1 MSSADLT
8 YTRPRAKRAEQA
20 KAAKAKK
27 QKLLLAG
34 MGVVFVLLLVIQVPR
49 TMRALSPAEPAVAP
63 PPVAVPA
70 PAPAEVL
77 PAPPAS
83 PQARA
88 QLDRIQRLYTAK
100 DPFTRRPISGPSGSV
115 GVRAAPAG
123 ARDPFASRVSG
134 APKQAVAVVE
144 VPGVRDPFSPRAV
157 EAPAPPP
164 APPAPPP
171 VKEPL
176 PVTAPA
182 RGYTII
188 LASIPVRNGRGAAQQ
203 VAAAARARGVGNV
216 GVVRSSDY
224 STLRPG
230 YFAVHSQLFETR
242 AEAQRAI
249 GRARALGYPNA
260 YVRPLGR

>member
-8 YTRPRAKRAEQA
+8 YVRPRGKRAQQA
-20 KAAKAKK
+20 QAAKARR
-27 QKLLLAG
+27 QKLLLGG
-34 MGVVFVLLLVIQVPR
+34 MGLVFVLLLVVQVPR
-49 TMRALSPAEPAVAP
+49 TLRALSPAEPAVAP
-63 PPVAVPA
+63 PPVAVPV
-70 PAPAEVL
+70 PAPAEAV

-88 QLDRIQRLYTAK
+88 QLDRIQTLYTAK
-100 DPFTRRPISGPSGSV
+100 DPFARRPIASPAESV

-123 ARDPFASRVSG
+123 ARDPFAPRVGS
-134 APKQAVAVVE
+134 APSQAVAVIE
-144 VPGVRDPFSPRAV
+144 VAGVRDPFAPPAAAAPAPP
-157 EAPAPPP
+157 APAPPP
-164 APPAPPP
+164 PA
-171 VKEPL
+171 KEPL

-188 LASIPVRNGRGAAQQ
+188 LVSVPVRSGRAVAQQ
-203 VAAAARARGVGNV
+203 AAAAARSRGVTEV

-242 AEAQRAI
+242 AEAQRAV
-249 GRARALGYPNA
+249 GRARAQGYPKA